1 MTSPSFPLERVRN
14 IGFIAHID
22 AGKTTVTERVLYFTG
37 RTYKIGE
44 VDEGTAVMDWM
55 PQERERGITIT
66 AAATVCYWRD
76 HHINIID
83 TPGHVDF
90 TAEVERSLRVLDG
103 AVVIFDA
110 VAGVQPQTETVWRQA
125 DRYRVP
131 RLCFVNKM
139 DRTGADFF
147 RTVDMIAHR
156 LRVRVAPVQIPIG
169 SDNAFRGVVDLVDQ
183 KAYLYA
189 GDDPLPPVEAPIPPD
204 LQEVAGHW
212 RERLVERIAETDDA
226 VLAHYLE
233 GVPLTPEEIRQALRR
248 ATLSSALV
256 PVLCGA
262 ALRNKGIQPLLDAI
276 VAYLPSPLDI
286 PPVKGVDPRTGEAV
300 ERHPRPDHPLAALAF
315 KVMSDPHVGRLVYLR
330 VYSGVVRSGATV
342 YNASRGVRERIGRV
356 VRMHAQHREEVEALE
371 AGHIGAAIGLKNTF
385 TGDTLCDENAP
396 LVLEPP
402 RFPDPVLSV
411 AVEPRTKADQER
423 LDTALRRLA
432 EEDPTFKVRY
442 DPETGQ
448 TVIAGMGE
456 LHLEVLTD
464 RMRREFG
471 VQARIGRPKVSYR
484 ETITRPVRVE
494 GRFIR
499 QTGGRGQY
507 GHVWLE
513 VEPLPRGA
521 GFRFENRIVGG
532 VIPKEFIPAVEQGVR
547 ESLES
552 GVLGGY
558 PVVDVKVAL
567 VDGSYHP
574 VDSSDLAF
582 KIAANMAMREALK
595 QGGSILL
602 EPIMALEVVTPAQYL
617 GDVLGDLTAR
627 RAHVQSLEGQGDVQV
642 VRALVPLGE
651 TFGYATVL
659 RSLTQGRGSA
669 SLQFHH
675 YQEVPEATAQKVLVG
690 S

>member
-1 MTSPSFPLERVRN
+1 
-14 IGFIAHID
+14 
-22 AGKTTVTERVLYFTG
+22 
-37 RTYKIGE
+37 
-44 VDEGTAVMDWM
+44 
-55 PQERERGITIT
+55 
-66 AAATVCYWRD
+66 
-76 HHINIID
+76 
-83 TPGHVDF
+83 
-90 TAEVERSLRVLDG
+90 
-103 AVVIFDA
+103 
-110 VAGVQPQTETVWRQA
+110 
-125 DRYRVP
+125 
-131 RLCFVNKM
+131 
-139 DRTGADFF
+139 
-147 RTVDMIAHR
+147 
-156 LRVRVAPVQIPIG
+156 
-169 SDNAFRGVVDLVDQ
+169 
-183 KAYLYA
+183 
-189 GDDPLPPVEAPIPPD
+189 
-204 LQEVAGHW
+204 
-212 RERLVERIAETDDA
+212 
-226 VLAHYLE
+226 
-233 GVPLTPEEIRQALRR
+233 
-248 ATLSSALV
+248 
-256 PVLCGA
+256 
-262 ALRNKGIQPLLDAI
+262 
-276 VAYLPSPLDI
+276 
-286 PPVKGVDPRTGEAV
+286 
-300 ERHPRPDHPLAALAF
+300 
-315 KVMSDPHVGRLVYLR
+315 
-330 VYSGVVRSGATV
+330 
-342 YNASRGVRERIGRV
+342 
-356 VRMHAQHREEVEALE
+356 MHAQHREEVEALE

-471 VQARIGRPKVSYR
+471 VQARIGRPQVSYR